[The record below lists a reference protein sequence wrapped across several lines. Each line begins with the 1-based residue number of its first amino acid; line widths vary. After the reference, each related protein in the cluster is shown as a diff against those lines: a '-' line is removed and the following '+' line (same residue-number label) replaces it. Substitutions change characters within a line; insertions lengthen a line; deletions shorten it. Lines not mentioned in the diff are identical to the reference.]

1 MSVGQVFITSLRAI
15 LWLLNTKKS
24 YKSRK
29 NKFYFFYYET
39 NKTFIFAVVGIIYVG
54 DRGRMPRRWEHSSPL
69 TALPTRLRKKNSLR
83 LCASIPRSIAAQSER
98 RKRQLLLRDDQGAGG
113 HAVTAPSGM
122 YSAADYKM
130 VGVVEDT
137 PVKSDAS
144 NNLYAFS
151 KSKGKFLK
159 IKETGNTMPH
169 FSAYMKLNSANQ
181 AKEFHFVFA
190 EDNFALTTTGIE
202 SVENTESD
210 DNAPYY
216 NLSGVRVSK
225 LTKGVYIHNGKKVI
239 IK

>member
-1 MSVGQVFITSLRAI
+1 MLLLALFMSAT
-15 LWLLNTKKS
+15 
-24 YKSRK
+24 
-29 NKFYFFYYET
+29 
-39 NKTFIFAVVGIIYVG
+39 
-54 DRGRMPRRWEHSSPL
+54 GRMPRRWEHSSPL
-69 TALPTRLRKKNSLR
+69 TALPTRLRKRTHYGYVRAFLGVLLHSLNAASANSY
-83 LCASIPRSIAAQSER
+83 CETTEEQ
-98 RKRQLLLRDDQGAGG
+98 DG

-225 LTKGVYIHNGKKVI
+225 PTKGVYIHNGKKVI